1 MTEKKKGLLSL
12 FILERLFR
20 LLLYVYIFSL
30 FYIFIIII
38 LFFYFQPVITA
49 PVVCAITRRSSSSC
63 LLGTNVHDRIRLFSS
78 ISKVDQTTEGDAKHV
93 V

>member
-20 LLLYVYIFSL
+20 LLMYVYIFSL

-49 PVVCAITRRSSSSC
+49 PVCAITRRSSSSC